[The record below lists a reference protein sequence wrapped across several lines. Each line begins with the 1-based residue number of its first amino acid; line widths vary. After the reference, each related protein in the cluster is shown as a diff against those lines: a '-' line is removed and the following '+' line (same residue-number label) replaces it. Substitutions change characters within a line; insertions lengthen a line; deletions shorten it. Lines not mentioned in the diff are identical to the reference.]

1 MSYVKIWIHAVWGTK
16 NRQPILSKEKR
27 NELFLHIKENAK
39 QKEIYIDLINGY
51 TDHVHCLLMLNAD
64 MPVSKAIGLVKGE
77 SSFWANKQR
86 VFEQKFE
93 WADEYFA
100 ASVSD
105 SQIAKVRAYIVNQE
119 EHHKKKSFFEEYSW
133 FLKINGCEVMAEANT
148 IAQGMKAPA
157 INGMV
162 TKSLSEL

>member
-16 NRQPILSKEKR
+16 NRLPILSKEKR
-27 NELFLHIKENAK
+27 HELFVHIKENAK

-51 TDHVHCLLMLNAD
+51 VDHVHCLLALNAD
-64 MPVSKAIGLVKGE
+64 MSISKAIGLIKGE

-86 VFEQKFE
+86 IFDQKFE

-105 SQIAKVRAYIVNQE
+105 SAVEKVRAYILNQE
-119 EHHKKKSFFEEYSW
+119 EHHKKKTFSDEYSE
-133 FLKINGCEVMAEANT
+133 FLKANGFEVTAEANT
-148 IAQGMKAPA
+148 NTRYEIPA
-157 INGMV
+157 INGRV
-162 TKSLSEL
+162 TKSVSEI